1 MKKLMSVILSLTI
14 AVCAFSSCAQKEPV
28 EEVSV
33 ETVSAPDNLNA
44 DDNDGAQ
51 DNQDGDDEN
60 TDEQSESNT
69 SKDESSDAEDS
80 ASDTSGSESE
90 TDTSTSVEENDT
102 EDTSQSQND
111 DSDSGSDTDTS
122 QSQIDNSGNST
133 DTSQSQNDG
142 SNSSTDT
149 DTSQSQSGN
158 SNGTT
163 DEESDNSRP
172 TVTTAVGNGNSNTVT
187 TTSKSGSS
195 SSGGTTTTKA
205 QTTKTTTTAKVTT
218 TAKTTT
224 KTTTTT
230 PTAVT
235 VAPSEV
241 VYPEGAV
248 IINLS
253 GTPECDSSDV
263 TITSD
268 KISITAGGIYYLIGS
283 FDGQIYIKTGEGN
296 TGEADVDLYLGGVDI
311 ECSYGPAIFCDNAK
325 RLEIHVE
332 DGTSNVIKDGG
343 SDAISN
349 GAIFANDT
357 IEIRGKGT
365 LSVYGNN
372 REGIAS
378 DDDIFIENGNIY
390 IYSVD
395 DGMNANDCIT
405 INGGYT
411 YIEATGDGIDSKGT
425 TVMNDGTVI
434 IAKTGAA
441 ESAVESDSTY
451 TLNGGTFIAVGGTGV
466 IKTPTTSSTQAIVA
480 LDIQDF
486 AAGDIIAIKVSDGK
500 TIALCPTAAYS
511 TFIFTCPELAEGGQY
526 EVYFDCVL
534 STSALTDNV
543 SYNAG
548 IATYSYSHTA
558 TAQ

>member
-1 MKKLMSVILSLTI
+1 MKKLLSVILSLTI

-28 EEVSV
+28 EEVAV
-33 ETVSAPDNLNA
+33 ETVSVPDELKADQNDSGSANSNASDETSDNA
-44 DDNDGAQ
+44 DD
-51 DNQDGDDEN
+51 
-60 TDEQSESNT
+60 TDEPLDNSQSENS
-69 SKDESSDAEDS
+69 DE
-80 ASDTSGSESE
+80 
-90 TDTSTSVEENDT
+90 T
-102 EDTSQSQND
+102 ESQSQPESQPDDVSEPDISEND
-111 DSDSGSDTDTS
+111 STPDNSENPDVEQSQTDNPDNSNDNSTS
-122 QSQIDNSGNST
+122 QPDNP
-133 DTSQSQNDG
+133 Q
-142 SNSSTDT
+142 
-149 DTSQSQSGN
+149 
-158 SNGTT
+158 
-163 DEESDNSRP
+163 P
-172 TVTTAVGNGNSNTVT
+172 TVTTTKGQNSNTVT
-187 TTSKSGSS
+187 TTTSKSNSS
-195 SSGGTTTTKA
+195 SSGGTPTTKA

-218 TAKTTT
+218 TTKVTT
-224 KTTTTT
+224 KTTNTTQA
-230 PTAVT
+230 TAVT
-235 VAPSEV
+235 LPPAQIE
-241 VYPEGAV
+241 YPEGAV
-248 IINLS
+248 VIELS
-253 GTPECDSSDV
+253 GTPTCDSSDV
-263 TITSD
+263 TIAAD
-268 KISITAGGIYYLIGS
+268 KISITAGGIYYLCGS

-296 TGEADVDLYLGGVDI
+296 AGEEDIELYLGGVDI

-332 DGTSNVIKDGG
+332 EGTSNVVKDGG
-343 SDAISN
+343 SDAVSN

-558 TAQ
+558 TAR

>member
-1 MKKLMSVILSLTI
+1 MKKLISVILSLTI

-28 EEVSV
+28 EEVPV
-33 ETVSAPDNLNA
+33 ETVSVPDNLNT
-44 DDNDGAQ
+44 DDSDSAQ
-51 DNQDGDDEN
+51 DNQDVDDEN
-60 TDEQSESNT
+60 ADNSDEQSESNA
-69 SKDESSDAEDS
+69 SGNENSDAEGNE
-80 ASDTSGSESE
+80 SDTSEPGNEA
-90 TDTSTSVEENDT
+90 DASTSEE
-102 EDTSQSQND
+102 D
-111 DSDSGSDTDTS
+111 DAS
-122 QSQIDNSGNST
+122 QSQIDNSDSRPDTDISQSQPNT
-133 DTSQSQNDG
+133 DTSQSQVDN
-142 SNSSTDT
+142 SNSTTDT
-149 DTSQSQSGN
+149 DTSQSQSDT
-158 SNGTT
+158 SNGTA

-172 TVTTAVGNGNSNTVT
+172 AVTTTVSNGNTNTVT

-195 SSGGTTTTKA
+195 SSAGTTATKA

-248 IINLS
+248 VINLS

-311 ECSYGPAIFCDNAK
+311 KCSYGPAIFCDNAK

-332 DGTSNVIKDGG
+332 EGTSNVIKDGG
-343 SDAISN
+343 SDAVNN

-357 IEIRGKGT
+357 IEIRGKGK

-451 TLNGGTFIAVGGTGV
+451 TLNGGTFIAVGGTGL

-486 AAGDIIAIKVSDGK
+486 AAGNIIAIKVSDGK

-511 TFIFTCPELAEGGQY
+511 TFIFTCPELAEGGKY
-526 EVYFDCVL
+526 DVYFNCML